1 LAIQRVEPE
10 VIVTDGLRSHGA
22 ALARPGLGDRHRP
35 GQLRNNNRAE
45 NSDLNVRRRERK
57 MQALK
62 SREPAQRF
70 LETQAAVCN
79 TFSVQRHLVSRQ
91 ALPLWR
97 AGSES
102 VWSMAVAWLGGP
114 RRKRSKTLF
123 S

>member
-1 LAIQRVEPE
+1 MTIQRVEPD
-10 VIVTDGLRSHGA
+10 VIVTDGLQSQGA
-22 ALARPGLGDRHRP
+22 ALARLGLGDRHRP
-35 GQLRNNNRAE
+35 GQLRDKNRAE
-45 NSDLNVRRRERK
+45 NSDLNVRRPERK

-102 VWSMAVAWLGGP
+102 VWRMAVAWLGGP
-114 RRKRSKTLF
+114 RRKRSKTVF